1 MEYQQ
6 QIRQYFAG
14 QREKMI
20 EDISRLVR
28 IRSVGEPAE
37 PGKPYGPGPAAALA
51 EALDMAREMGFET
64 KNYDNYVGTVD
75 LNQGPDQL
83 AILAHEGRISTV
95 NLDSTCAALEK
106 NYIGLCTLAG
116 REQR

>member
-51 EALDMAREMGFET
+51 EAAPKIAAFARQEGLE
-64 KNYDNYVGTVD
+64 GHARSA
-75 LNQGPDQL
+75 L
-83 AILAHEGRISTV
+83 ARG
-95 NLDSTCAALEK
+95 
-106 NYIGLCTLAG
+106 
-116 REQR
+116 

>member
-1 MEYQQ
+1 MAC
-6 QIRQYFAG
+6 I
-14 QREKMI
+14 
-20 EDISRLVR
+20 
-28 IRSVGEPAE
+28 PAE
-37 PGKPYGPGPAAALA
+37 SCLPHTARDAGIVAHSGGGDGKQMTIGAYVRAAALRHKVVIVDG
-51 EALDMAREMGFET
+51 LREYTRELKG
-64 KNYDNYVGTVD
+64 VGRS
-75 LNQGPDQL
+75 LNQL